1 MNKMDVELKQF
12 IGLKWGVDVTEDQL
26 MELGNGSIQEVRVL
40 YPNSKMTRDLNWERV
55 NVFVL
60 EDDTITQ
67 VYMG

>member
-1 MNKMDVELKQF
+1 MNKMDAELKQF

-26 MELGNGSIQEVRVL
+26 IELGNGRIQEVRVL